1 MKKSYE
7 IDSQLEPELIE
18 CYDERKS
25 AIRIMDEYIQSLRE
39 HYREVEIVE
48 DYGTRKVIK
57 VTAEVKVIDVPTE
70 EDWNSIEKWNYI

>member
-1 MKKSYE
+1 MKKNYE

-48 DYGTRKVIK
+48 DHGTRKVIK

-70 EDWNSIEKWNYI
+70 EDWKSIE